1 MTLPAPLLTLI
12 TSLVG
17 MGVLYLVVDGL
28 KEVTLLGAKL
38 FKANWQLQG
47 YGTAI
52 AAVITGAVMA
62 SLTGLVALIP
72 AAYASQFD
80 AVTGALVL
88 IVGAFGISRNLPT
101 TSKPSG

>member
-1 MTLPAPLLTLI
+1 M
-12 TSLVG
+12 
-17 MGVLYLVVDGL
+17 DGL

-62 SLTGLVALIP
+62 SLTGLVALIQP
-72 AAYASQFD
+72 RMLHSL
-80 AVTGALVL
+80 T
-88 IVGAFGISRNLPT
+88 P
-101 TSKPSG
+101 